1 MKRPIFGIILL
12 FIGIWIAMTNAAV
25 GYELIMGN
33 PTDIYKEMR
42 FTFPLALSMAAGY
55 FIGWLYHN
63 EE

>member
-1 MKRPIFGIILL
+1 MRRLPFGIIL
-12 FIGIWIAMTNAAV
+12 FFGIWFTMFNAAL
-25 GYELIMGN
+25 GFEAIMGN